1 MTIID
6 LIETFIGPLNNAF
19 GKLIISIA
27 FITLIGI
34 GLDLIGFKRTLTFLT
49 VLVSIFMFASFGWI
63 PLWIVILIGIGLFV
77 LGYNTIRGGSNA

>member
-6 LIETFIGPLNNAF
+6 LIETFIGPLNNTF
-19 GKLIISIA
+19 GKLIISIS
-27 FITLIGI
+27 FIALIGI
-34 GLDLIGFKRTLTFLT
+34 GLDLLRFQRTLTFLI

-77 LGYNTIRGGSNA
+77 LGYTVIRGGSNA